1 MKLVVGQNI
10 LIEKMSCVEIDFAW
24 RSLKS
29 DLNLSIHAFAFNNGK
44 VVTESKVDAN
54 KLPLPDAVSQD
65 DSGRHFSVQFPQLS
79 VNIDRIAFYG
89 FLPENSH
96 YSLQQMSSFQIRIN
110 DSHAG
115 RIATMDVDAFNNK
128 SKSALFFEFYKHNNV
143 WKLGYKAQAFN
154 ADNIKILAQ
163 LGLSVIQP
171 DAVKSVVKD
180 AAISP
185 ENHIKL
191 DQQYTRKVDVLD
203 NVDLKKGQ
211 NLSLSEHF
219 KYCTAITCEVN
230 VVPKI
235 DDLALNVIA
244 INRDNKVNNIKDFL
258 YQENTMLRG
267 DGVKLGRRDV
277 TINLEQI
284 PADVTKIQLLV
295 TRRSSSKRI
304 NSADF
309 IELSL
314 TNTYTEQKIAKYV
327 SETNDKN
334 YNTMVLL
341 NFYRSDKGWSVRAVG
356 QGFSGGLDKIGERYQ
371 FSPPKLRNMRSSSS
385 QQNSFQ
391 QNPSHENSFDQHFL
405 QQSRDALEIG
415 NKVFIDKHK
424 KMQSLSYFLM
434 GIAALL
440 LLLTFSRVLFFPLAC
455 LLAGLGWYLF
465 QNASKA
471 LKSIQNEQFERLVL
485 IMIKANNYLLTPFEI
500 ATNCKVSIERATEML
515 DYLCDKGLGQTAVN
529 RKGAIYYDF
538 SSLKN
543 LSN

>member
-10 LIEKMSCVEIDFAW
+10 LIEKIGCVEIDFAW

-29 DLNLSIHAFAFNNGK
+29 DLNLSIHAFAFNNGS
-44 VVTESKVDAN
+44 VVAEPKVDPN
-54 KLPLPDAVSQD
+54 KLLLPDAISQD
-65 DSGRHFSVQFPQLS
+65 KSGRHFTVQFPQLTEN
-79 VNIDRIAFYG
+79 VDRIAFYG
-89 FLPENSH
+89 FLPEKSH
-96 YSLQQMSSFQIRIN
+96 YSLQQMSSFQIRVN
-110 DSHAG
+110 DQHVG
-115 RIATMDVDAFNNK
+115 RIATMDVDAFNDK
-128 SKSALFFEFYKHNNV
+128 SKSALFFEFYKYNNV
-143 WKLGYKAQAFN
+143 WKLSYKAQACN
-154 ADNIKILAQ
+154 VDNIAVLAQ

-171 DAVKSVVKD
+171 DAVKSVGD
-180 AAISP
+180 SIAISP
-185 ENHIKL
+185 ENNIKAG
-191 DQQYTRKVDVLD
+191 QQHTSKIDVLD

-235 DDLALNVIA
+235 DDLELNVIA

-258 YQENTMLRG
+258 YQDNTTLRG
-267 DGVKLGRRDV
+267 DGVKLGRRNV
-277 TINLEQI
+277 TLNLEQI
-284 PADVTKIQLLV
+284 PSDVTKIQLLV
-295 TRRSSSKRI
+295 TRRLSSKRI

-309 IELSL
+309 IELGL

-327 SETNDKN
+327 SETTDKN

-341 NFYRSDKGWSVRAVG
+341 NFYRSDKGWSIRAVG

-371 FSPPKLRNMRSSSS
+371 FSPPKLRNTASFSSPQS
-385 QQNSFQ
+385 SFQ
-391 QNPSHENSFDQHFL
+391 QNE
-405 QQSRDALEIG
+405 ALEID
-415 NKVFIDKHK
+415 NSVFIDKHK

-485 IMIKANNYLLTPFEI
+485 TMIKANNYLLTPFEI
-500 ATNCKVSIERATEML
+500 ATNCKVNIERATEML
-515 DYLCDKGLGQTAVN
+515 DDLCDKGLGHTAVN
-529 RKGAIYYDF
+529 REGGIYYDF

-543 LSN
+543 L

>member
-10 LIEKMSCVEIDFAW
+10 LIEKIGCVEIDFAW

-44 VVTESKVDAN
+44 VVSESKVDPN
-54 KLPLPDAVSQD
+54 KLLLPDAVSQD
-65 DSGRHFSVQFPQLS
+65 NSGRHFSVQFPKLS

-96 YSLQQMSSFQIRIN
+96 YSLQQMSSFQIRVN

-171 DAVKSVVKD
+171 DTVKPDVNDISV
-180 AAISP
+180 SP
-185 ENHIKL
+185 ENDIKT
-191 DQQYTRKVDVLD
+191 DQQHSSKIDVLD

-211 NLSLSEHF
+211 NLSLSDHF

-235 DDLALNVIA
+235 DDLELNVIA

-258 YQENTMLRG
+258 YQENTTLRG
-267 DGVKLGRRDV
+267 DGVKLDRREV
-277 TINLEQI
+277 FIKLEQI
-284 PADVTKIQLLV
+284 PSDVTKIQLLV

-309 IELSL
+309 IELGL
-314 TNTYTEQKIAKYV
+314 TNTYTKQKIAKYV
-327 SETNDKN
+327 SETTDKN

-341 NFYRSDKGWSVRAVG
+341 NFYRSGTGWSIRAVG

-371 FSPPKLRNMRSSSS
+371 FSPPKLRHTKTSSS
-385 QQNSFQ
+385 QQNSFK
-391 QNPSHENSFDQHFL
+391 QNSLQH
-405 QQSRDALEIG
+405 SRDTLEID
-415 NKVFIDKHK
+415 NKVSIDKHK
-424 KMQSLSYFLM
+424 KMQTLSYFLM

-440 LLLTFSRVLFFPLAC
+440 LLLTFSRVIFFPIAC
-455 LLAGLGWYLF
+455 LLAGLGWYCF
-465 QNASKA
+465 QSASKA
-471 LKSIQNEQFERLVL
+471 LKSIQNEQFEHLVL
-485 IMIKANNYLLTPFEI
+485 TMIKANNYLLTPFEI
-500 ATNCKVSIERATEML
+500 ATNCKVNIERATEML
-515 DYLCDKGLGQTAVN
+515 DDLCEKGLGHTAVN
-529 RKGAIYYDF
+529 REGAIYYDF

-543 LSN
+543 LSR

>member
-10 LIEKMSCVEIDFAW
+10 LIEKMGCVEIDFAW

-29 DLNLSIHAFAFNNGK
+29 DLNLSIHAFAFNNGS
-44 VVTESKVDAN
+44 VVTESKVDPN
-54 KLPLPDAVSQD
+54 KIPLPDAVSQD
-65 DSGRHFSVQFPQLS
+65 NSGRHFSVQFPQLS

-96 YSLQQMSSFQIRIN
+96 YSLQQMSSFQIRVN

-154 ADNIKILAQ
+154 ADNIKTLAQ

-171 DAVKSVVKD
+171 DTLKPAVND
-180 AAISP
+180 IAISP
-185 ENHIKL
+185 ENNIKV
-191 DQQYTRKVDVLD
+191 DQQHSIKIDVLD

-235 DDLALNVIA
+235 DDLELNVIA

-258 YQENTMLRG
+258 YQENTTLRG

-277 TINLEQI
+277 TLNLEKI
-284 PADVTKIQLLV
+284 PSDVTKIQLLV

-309 IELSL
+309 IELGL

-327 SETNDKN
+327 SETTDKN

-341 NFYRSDKGWSVRAVG
+341 NFYRSDKGWSIRAVG
-356 QGFSGGLDKIGERYQ
+356 QGFSGGLDKIGARYQ
-371 FSPPKLRNMRSSSS
+371 FSPPKLRNATSSSSPQSSS
-385 QQNSFQ
+385 QQNLFKQNSLQ
-391 QNPSHENSFDQHFL
+391 QNE
-405 QQSRDALEIG
+405 ALEID
-415 NKVFIDKHK
+415 NSAFIDKHK
-424 KMQSLSYFLM
+424 KMQSFSYFLM

-455 LLAGLGWYLF
+455 LLAGLGWYCF
-465 QNASKA
+465 QSASKA
-471 LKSIQNEQFERLVL
+471 LKSIQNEQFEHLVL
-485 IMIKANNYLLTPFEI
+485 TMIKANNYLLTPFEI
-500 ATNCKVSIERATEML
+500 ATNCKVNIERATEML
-515 DYLCDKGLGQTAVN
+515 DDLCEKGLGHTAVN
-529 RKGAIYYDF
+529 REGAIYYDF

-543 LSN
+543 LSR